1 MSPFE
6 NLAKM
11 LIFMGFII
19 FLLGIFLLFGSKIP
33 FLGKLPGDIVI
44 KRGNFTFYFPLATC
58 ILLSIILTLI
68 LSIIFRK

>member
-19 FLLGIFLLFGSKIP
+19 FLLGVFLLFGSKIP